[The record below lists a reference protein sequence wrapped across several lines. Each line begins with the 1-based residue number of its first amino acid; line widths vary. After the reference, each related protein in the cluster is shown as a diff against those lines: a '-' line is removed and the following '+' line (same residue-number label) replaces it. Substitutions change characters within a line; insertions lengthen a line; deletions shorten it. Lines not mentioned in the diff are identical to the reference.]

1 VPRRRAGCLRTLAI
15 FALAGFV
22 ALNGLAWIQAWA
34 ATHFVPDGQPLEQL
48 LTLPLPARL
57 WALASGVKI
66 PRPQNRQTPRDHN
79 LPYETYQISL
89 PNGEVL
95 EGWFVPHPQSRG
107 VIIMFTGYAG
117 VKDGLLTP
125 AATVYQLGWSS
136 FLVDFRG
143 TGGSS
148 GNDTTLGMRE
158 AQDVAAAFAYARESW
173 PGQPI
178 VLYGVSMGSAA
189 ILRAVAVE
197 GVRPAGLI
205 LEGAFDRLLTTTR
218 HRFDA
223 VGAPASPAAALLLFW
238 GSLQLGYNGF
248 SHNPA
253 EYAASVEC
261 PTLLMHGERDTWVTP
276 AETRAIF
283 ERLRGPRQIV
293 QIPGVGHEMPFVYH
307 EPGLWR
313 ESVAQLLAQVAPDGL
328 PASGSQ
334 ITTAALNL
342 RAAPGIDE
350 PIIVVLEAGQS

>member
-1 VPRRRAGCLRTLAI
+1 MPTSSRHPTTRAPRRRAGCLRRLA
-15 FALAGFV
+15 FLALVGFV
-22 ALNGLAWIQAWA
+22 ALNGLAWIQARA

-57 WALASGVKI
+57 WTLASGVKI
-66 PRPQNRQTPRDHN
+66 PRPRNRQTPHDHN
-79 LPYETYQISL
+79 LPYETRQISL
-89 PNGEVL
+89 PNGEAL

-107 VIIMFTGYAG
+107 VIVMFTGYAG

-125 AATVYQLGWSS
+125 AATVFQLGWSS

-143 TGGSS
+143 AGGSS

-158 AQDVAAAFAYARESW
+158 AEDVAAAFAYAGEIW

-205 LEGAFDRLLTTTR
+205 LEGSFDRLLTTTR
-218 HRFDA
+218 HRFHA
-223 VGAPASPAAALLLFW
+223 VGAPASPAAELLLFW
-238 GSLQLGYNGF
+238 GSVQLGYNGF
-248 SHNPA
+248 GHNPA
-253 EYAASVEC
+253 DYAASVEC
-261 PTLLMHGERDTWVTP
+261 PTLLMHGEHDAWVTP

-313 ESVAQLLAQVAPDGL
+313 ESVAQLLAQVTPD
-328 PASGSQ
+328 A
-334 ITTAALNL
+334 
-342 RAAPGIDE
+342 
-350 PIIVVLEAGQS
+350 